1 VTDKETDGQTHDDS
15 IYRASTASRGKDD
28 GSGDGSGDSGI
39 SQTFVRPSSTCRTS
53 LLVGSKNIAGN
64 SIAPGSTYERRQFHD
79 KNASICESAVQQHTS
94 ANHCTEELLVLSH
107 ERTSPSEDYFVLY
120 RCAQGRITLQCTHN
134 TKIRHKNKAILGCLA
149 H

>member
-15 IYRASTASRGKDD
+15 IYGASTASRGKDD
-28 GSGDGSGDSGI
+28 GSGDGSGNSGI

-79 KNASICESAVQQHTS
+79 KNTSICESAVQQHTS
-94 ANHCTEELLVLSH
+94 ANHCMEELLVLCP
-107 ERTSPSEDYFVLY
+107 ELYDMIRYDTRCYFNVRSKADMSQLNLPH
-120 RCAQGRITLQCTHN
+120 GN
-134 TKIRHKNKAILGCLA
+134 NNKKV
-149 H
+149 